1 MTKFLATQTGQKLA
15 YSFTKG
21 TGPTVV
27 FLGGFKSDME
37 GSKAIFLEKWAKKRN
52 RSFLRFDYSGH
63 GQSTGDFL
71 NLGIGDWFN
80 DAKQI
85 IELTKNNGLILI
97 GSSMGGWISLLLSRE
112 LGSRLKGL
120 ITIAAAPDFTE
131 DSMWKNFTED
141 QKKEVL
147 NKGVLYLPSDYGE
160 PYPITRYLIENGR
173 QNLVLREPLELLA
186 QLDLCREL
194 KIRIVTE
201 TSALKLFDHISDDL
215 SLFLNVVLTI
225 PFSPR
230 LFEILRE
237 KFRKYVKYGNFSIF
251 LGCLLQF

>member
-1 MTKFLATQTGQKLA
+1 MTKFLVTPTGQQLA
-15 YSFTKG
+15 YSLIRG
-21 TGPTVV
+21 TGPTVI

-63 GQSTGDFL
+63 GQSSGDFL
-71 NLGIGDWFN
+71 NLGIGDWCN

-85 IELTKNNGLILI
+85 IGLTENNGIILV
-97 GSSMGGWISLLLSRE
+97 GSSMGGWIALLLSRE

-131 DSMWKNFTED
+131 ESMWKNFTED

-147 NKGVLYLPSDYGE
+147 NKGVLYLPSDYSE

-173 QNLVLREPLELLA
+173 QNLVMREPLELTCPVRLMQGTEDTA
-186 QLDLCREL
+186 VTRE
-194 KIRIVTE
+194 T
-201 TSALKLFDHISDDL
+201 ALKLFDHINANDL
-215 SLFLNVVLTI
+215 SLFFKRGADHS
-225 PFSPR
+225 FSDQGC
-230 LFEILRE
+230 LEILE
-237 KFRKYVKYGNFSIF
+237 KNLEDI
-251 LGCLLQF
+251 LQGC

>member
-1 MTKFLATQTGQKLA
+1 MTKFLVTPTGQQLA
-15 YSFTKG
+15 YSFIGG
-21 TGPTVV
+21 TGPTVI

-52 RSFLRFDYSGH
+52 RAFLRFDYSGH
-63 GQSTGDFL
+63 GQSSGNFL
-71 NLGIGDWFN
+71 NLGIGDWCN

-85 IELTKNNGLILI
+85 IGLTKNNGIILV
-97 GSSMGGWISLLLSRE
+97 GSSMGGWIALLLSRE

-131 DSMWKNFTED
+131 ESMWKNFTED

-173 QNLVLREPLELLA
+173 QNLVLREPLELHCPVRLMQGTEDTA
-186 QLDLCREL
+186 VTRE
-194 KIRIVTE
+194 T
-201 TSALKLFDHISDDL
+201 ALNLFDHINADDL
-215 SLFLNVVLTI
+215 SLFFKRGADHS
-225 PFSPR
+225 FSDQGC
-230 LFEILRE
+230 LEILE
-237 KFRKYVKYGNFSIF
+237 KN
-251 LGCLLQF
+251 LEDLLQGC

>member
-63 GQSTGDFL
+63 GQSSGDFL
-71 NLGIGDWFN
+71 NLGIGDWRN

-85 IELTKNNGLILI
+85 IGLTENNGIILV
-97 GSSMGGWISLLLSRE
+97 GSSMGGWIALLLSRE

-131 DSMWKNFTED
+131 ESMWKNFTED

-147 NKGVLYLPSDYGE
+147 NKGVLYLPSDYSE

-173 QNLVLREPLELLA
+173 QNLVLCEPLELTCPVRLMQGTEDTA
-186 QLDLCREL
+186 VTRE
-194 KIRIVTE
+194 T
-201 TSALKLFDHISDDL
+201 ALKLFDHISADDL
-215 SLFLNVVLTI
+215 SLFFKRGADHS
-225 PFSPR
+225 FSDQ
-230 LFEILRE
+230 
-237 KFRKYVKYGNFSIF
+237 
-251 LGCLLQF
+251 GCLKILEKNLENMLEIW

>member
-1 MTKFLATQTGQKLA
+1 MTKFLVTPSGQQLA
-15 YSFTKG
+15 YSFIKG
-21 TGPTVV
+21 TGPTVI

-63 GQSTGDFL
+63 GQSSGDFL
-71 NLGIGDWFN
+71 NLGIGDWCN

-85 IELTKNNGLILI
+85 IGLTENNGIILV
-97 GSSMGGWISLLLSRE
+97 GSSMGGWIALLLSRE

-131 DSMWKNFTED
+131 QSMWKNFTED

-147 NKGVLYLPSDYGE
+147 NKGVLYLPSDYSE

-173 QNLVLREPLELLA
+173 QNLVLCEPLELTCPVRLMQGTEDTA
-186 QLDLCREL
+186 VTRE
-194 KIRIVTE
+194 T
-201 TSALKLFDHISDDL
+201 ALKLFDHINADDL
-215 SLFLNVVLTI
+215 SLFFKRGADHS
-225 PFSPR
+225 FSDQGC
-230 LFEILRE
+230 LEILE
-237 KFRKYVKYGNFSIF
+237 KNLEDI
-251 LGCLLQF
+251 LQGC

>member
-1 MTKFLATQTGQKLA
+1 MTKFLATETGQKLA

-63 GQSTGDFL
+63 GQSSGDFL
-71 NLGIGDWFN
+71 NLGIGDWLN
-80 DAKQI
+80 DTKQI
-85 IELTKNNGLILI
+85 IELTQNNGLILI

-120 ITIAAAPDFTE
+120 IAIAAAPDFTE
-131 DSMWKNFTED
+131 ESMWKNFTED

-147 NKGVLYLPSDYGE
+147 NKGLLYLPTDYGE

-173 QNLVLREPLELLA
+173 QNLVLREPLKLTCPVRLMQGTEDTA
-186 QLDLCREL
+186 VTRE
-194 KIRIVTE
+194 T
-201 TSALKLFDHISDDL
+201 ALKLFDHINADDL
-215 SLFLNVVLTI
+215 SLFFKRGADHS
-225 PFSPR
+225 FSDQSC
-230 LFEILRE
+230 LEILE
-237 KFRKYVKYGNFSIF
+237 KNLEAMLEI
-251 LGCLLQF
+251 C

>member
-1 MTKFLATQTGQKLA
+1 MTKFLVTPTGQQLA
-15 YSFTKG
+15 YSFIRG
-21 TGPTVV
+21 TGPTVI

-63 GQSTGDFL
+63 GQSSGDFL
-71 NLGIGDWFN
+71 NLGIGDWRN

-85 IELTKNNGLILI
+85 IGLTENNGIILV
-97 GSSMGGWISLLLSRE
+97 GSSMGGWIALLLSRE

-131 DSMWKNFTED
+131 ESMWKNFTED

-173 QNLVLREPLELLA
+173 QNLVLCEPLELTCPVRLMQGTEDTA
-186 QLDLCREL
+186 VTRE
-194 KIRIVTE
+194 T
-201 TSALKLFDHISDDL
+201 ALKLFDHINADDL
-215 SLFLNVVLTI
+215 SLFFKRGADHS
-225 PFSPR
+225 FSDQGC
-230 LFEILRE
+230 LEILE
-237 KFRKYVKYGNFSIF
+237 KNLEDI
-251 LGCLLQF
+251 LQGC

>member
-37 GSKAIFLEKWAKKRN
+37 GSKAIFLEKWARKRN

-63 GQSTGDFL
+63 GQSSGDFL
-71 NLGIGDWFN
+71 NLGIGDWLN

-173 QNLVLREPLELLA
+173 QNLVLCEPLELTCPVKLMQGTEDTA
-186 QLDLCREL
+186 VTRE
-194 KIRIVTE
+194 T
-201 TSALKLFDHISDDL
+201 ALKLFDHIDADDL
-215 SLFLNVVLTI
+215 SLFFKRGADHS
-225 PFSPR
+225 FSDQDC
-230 LFEILRE
+230 LEILE
-237 KFRKYVKYGNFSIF
+237 KNLEDI
-251 LGCLLQF
+251 LQGC

>member
-1 MTKFLATQTGQKLA
+1 MTKFLVTPSGQQLA
-15 YSFTKG
+15 YSFIRG
-21 TGPTVV
+21 TGPTVI

-63 GQSTGDFL
+63 GQSSGDFL
-71 NLGIGDWFN
+71 NLGIGDWCN

-85 IELTKNNGLILI
+85 IGLTENNGIILV
-97 GSSMGGWISLLLSRE
+97 GSSMGGWIALLLSRE

-131 DSMWKNFTED
+131 ESMWKNFTED

-147 NKGVLYLPSDYGE
+147 NKGVLYLPSDYSE

-173 QNLVLREPLELLA
+173 QNLVLCEPLELTCPVRLMQGTEDTA
-186 QLDLCREL
+186 VTRE
-194 KIRIVTE
+194 T
-201 TSALKLFDHISDDL
+201 ALKLFDHINADDL
-215 SLFLNVVLTI
+215 SLFFKRGADHS
-225 PFSPR
+225 FSDQGC
-230 LFEILRE
+230 LEILE
-237 KFRKYVKYGNFSIF
+237 KNLEDI
-251 LGCLLQF
+251 LQGC